1 MKNLCLFVFI
11 ALSLAAGAKTVQKG
25 FVQEYNEKARKT
37 PLAGVELN
45 VRSAQSTVSSDNG
58 GFTLDFLTLKPGE
71 RVNVRRIEK
80 LGYEVFNKEAIEQWN
95 INPRTPFVIIMCRA
109 DRFKKIRDNYERVS
123 SESYA
128 KQLAK
133 EEKALA
139 ALKEKGEIQQAE
151 YERQLFRLRENYER
165 QLDNL
170 ESYVDRFSR
179 IDLSELSDVEQEIIE
194 LVQQGKV
201 DEAIAKYD
209 EQHFVDKY
217 VREVEQI
224 KEVSSAIDQLEDA
237 KQAKELSRDSLLAI
251 IDRQVRTLRLGGG
264 KDNFE
269 KIGVILKDVYD
280 ADTLNIDNIRK
291 YADYQYEAR
300 HYTDAIKLYL
310 KIKDSYTTH
319 DDIWQVRNHLVL
331 SYRESELYGQAL
343 VESLELD
350 SIIQANK
357 PKYSSDHIIGTLLNR
372 SLIYQKRD
380 DVHKATECLEQAL
393 KSEEAKNCSP
403 DVLTS
408 VKNSLGNIL
417 CDENNLEE
425 AITLYKEVY
434 QFYKEHDDG
443 SADSKENLAG
453 SLLNIAQVYDT
464 MRDRELAKEAILQSL
479 NHIEMCYT
487 YNPDKYV
494 ILYNQVLNTAGCI
507 FSNLGLNDE
516 AVAHYKKSID
526 IISPLYAKYPSIFWR
541 DYTQDLTNQAIL
553 YTETNDFDN
562 AVKLFEA
569 CLTAMGK
576 APKTNF
582 RNKRISD
589 TYYNLSYIYC
599 LTEEFDKAI
608 PLLQESLDYAKLL
621 FNANKR
627 YGARQYL
634 NCTNNLAYCYN
645 KTGKHTEAKEVYCN
659 GKSVIEELEL
669 TKTAP
674 FDAKYADFIYNIAHH
689 AHHKEEAYPE
699 AIDGYL
705 KAYDIYSD
713 LESEN
718 DQLQTIIGLA
728 EAYLLSDNLDKA
740 KEWIDKLPNKEK
752 CESNIGWLHTR
763 GLIACKDN
771 NTEYAITCRNKI
783 LELKP
788 DIDTEGMELFSLLK
802 DRE

>member
-58 GFTLDFLTLKPGE
+58 GFSLDFLTLKPGE

-300 HYTDAIKLYL
+300 HFSDAIRLYL
-310 KIKDSYTTH
+310 KIKDSYAKH
-319 DDIWQVRNHLVL
+319 DDIWQVRNHLLL
-331 SYRESELYGQAL
+331 SYRECELYDQAL
-343 VESLELD
+343 AESLELD
-350 SIIQANK
+350 SIMQANK
-357 PKYSSDHIIGTLLNR
+357 SEYSSDRIIGTILNR
-372 SLIYQKRD
+372 SQIYQKRD
-380 DVHKATECLEQAL
+380 DIRIAKECLEQAL
-393 KSEEAKNCSP
+393 RSEEAQTCSA

-408 VKNSLGNIL
+408 VKTSLGNLL
-417 CDENNLEE
+417 CDENHYEE
-425 AITLYKEVY
+425 AIKLYKEIF
-434 QFYKEHDDG
+434 QFYKGHDDE
-443 SADSKENLAG
+443 SANSKGDIAG
-453 SLLNIAQVYDT
+453 SLLNLAQAYAT
-464 MRDRELAKEAILQSL
+464 IRDNESAKDAISEAL
-479 NHIEMCYT
+479 HYIEMCYA

-494 ILYNQVLNTAGCI
+494 SLYNHVLNTAGNI
-507 FSNLGLNDE
+507 FSNISLNSE
-516 AVAHYKKSID
+516 AVGFYQKSVE
-526 IISPLYAKYPSIFWR
+526 IISPLYEKYPSVFWR
-541 DYTQDLTNQAIL
+541 EYTQNLANQAIL

-562 AVKLFEA
+562 AVKLFET
-569 CLTAMGK
+569 CLASMEK

-599 LTEEFDKAI
+599 ITEEFDKAI
-608 PLLQESLDYAKLL
+608 PLLQESLNYAKLL

-634 NCTNNLAYCYN
+634 NSLNNLAYCYD
-645 KTGKHTEAKEVYCN
+645 KVGKYTEGKEAYSN
-659 GKSVIEELEL
+659 GKNVIEELGL
-669 TKTAP
+669 TTSAP
-674 FDAKYADFIYNIAHH
+674 FNAKYAEFIYNIAHH
-689 AHHKEEAYPE
+689 AHHKEEAYAE

-705 KAYDIYSD
+705 QAYDIYSN
-713 LESEN
+713 LESED

-728 EAYLLSDNLDKA
+728 EAYLSSDNLDKA

-763 GLIACKDN
+763 GLIACKN
-771 NTEYAITCRNKI
+771 NDTEFAITCRNKI

-802 DRE
+802 DIE